1 MKSKHLWVGNFPSRE
16 LFEAYL
22 DQSKYLKA
30 WAKYDHEPPIGN
42 PEEDAEPSPNLRCQF
57 CKDTGMD
64 IYDED
69 MMAFKYYTYQADL
82 ETTAKDISADAAQL
96 WKLLKNTKLE
106 NFNAVIA
113 YDDNSLKPKKSSRP
127 TLLKY
132 LGKLD
137 NSETSTDPKSGMT
150 HYLWTG
156 NVQLSKAEI
165 IKKTG
170 LKSKEISELKFL
182 SSKEK
187 KRIDETIILGLGDL
201 NLAERMILKVDSMGI
216 PPTANAILVLSL
228 NNSLQINIEKIS
240 KDLGMDFIAEFL
252 GRMP

>member
-1 MKSKHLWVGNFPSRE
+1 MASKHLWVGNFPSRE

-30 WAKYDHEPPIGN
+30 WAKYDHEPSTGN
-42 PEEDAEPSPNLRCQF
+42 PAEDAEPSPNLRCQF

-69 MMAFKYYTYQADL
+69 MMVFRYDADQVDL
-82 ETTAKDISADAAQL
+82 DKIAKHISADAAQIG
-96 WKLLKNTKLE
+96 KLLKKNKLE
-106 NFNAVIA
+106 NCNAVIA
-113 YDDNSLKPKKSSRP
+113 YDDDSLKPKKASRP
-127 TLLKY
+127 TLLTY

-137 NSETSTDPKSGMT
+137 DLETSTSSKTGMS
-150 HYLWTG
+150 HYLWIG
-156 NVQLSKAEI
+156 DVQLSKTEI
-165 IKKTG
+165 INSTG

-201 NLAERMILKVDSMGI
+201 ALAERMILKVDRMGV

-228 NNSLQINIEKIS
+228 NSNLQINIEEIS
-240 KDLGMDFIAEFL
+240 KNLGMDFIAEFL
-252 GRMP
+252 CQMP

>member
-30 WAKYDHEPPIGN
+30 WAKYDHEPPTGN
-42 PEEDAEPSPNLRCQF
+42 LEEDAEPSPNLRCQF
-57 CKDTGMD
+57 CKDTGID

-69 MMAFKYYTYQADL
+69 MMVFKYYTYQADL
-82 ETTAKDISADAAQL
+82 ETIAKDISADAAQL
-96 WKLLKNTKLE
+96 GKLLRNKIE

-113 YDDNSLKPKKSSRP
+113 YDDSRLKPKKSPYP

-137 NSETSTDPKSGMT
+137 NSETSTGSKTGMS
-150 HYLWTG
+150 HYLWIG
-156 NVQLSKAEI
+156 DVQLSKAEI
-165 IKKTG
+165 INSTG
-170 LKSKEISELKFL
+170 LKSKEIGDLKFL
-182 SSKEK
+182 FSKEK

-201 NLAERMILKVDSMGI
+201 ALAEQMILKVDSMGI

-228 NNSLQINIEKIS
+228 NNSVQIDTEEIS
-240 KDLGMDFIAEFL
+240 KNLGMDFIAVFDTE
-252 GRMP
+252 